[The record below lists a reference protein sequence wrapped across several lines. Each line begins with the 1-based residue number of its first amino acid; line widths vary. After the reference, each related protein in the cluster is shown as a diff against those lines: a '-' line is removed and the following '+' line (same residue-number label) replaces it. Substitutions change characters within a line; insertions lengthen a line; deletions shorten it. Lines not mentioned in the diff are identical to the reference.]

1 MKQHRILF
9 LMLLI
14 LCAGTAWWQWGWS
27 PTPKVEVSAQFTGP
41 RKPTNNPNRS
51 KAPQTEV
58 SAGFTGLAETKQ
70 KDIWDAEHVTFEIET
85 HVGRKLVT
93 ELQKRSAERLAGFFH
108 VGFSG
113 TVPQQTSATTIEK
126 ASITETTYASDATGS
141 TSLDADGFSRSL
153 IEGIHAIHKNESG
166 RFRVLQI
173 ARVVDENSADS
184 WQLSV
189 LLTVSGT
196 NAAAEPIIYVSSGTM
211 RCRFSSDDDIV
222 AGRIIES
229 WNVDSAKVRSGRQA
243 LMEEATS
250 RVRLDRLPITDN
262 WTCKTEDVRQ
272 YRFQT
277 AVEDFNSDGFLDI
290 AVATA
295 DKQAFVLQ
303 WNPQVGR
310 YEDVTESLGL
320 SNEIKTDMRAYL
332 ACWIDFDNDGD
343 DDLILGESLFQ
354 NVDGKVFEPVA
365 GNGDLKFKF
374 NPMGCVVADYDGD
387 GLLDLYVLYQRDKD
401 ANALSNGKPPAWVG
415 DNESGAF
422 NQLWRNRGDG
432 TFVDMTRPANA
443 SGGKRHSFAATWL
456 YANDDHYPDLYVAND
471 FAQNSLL
478 MNQGDGSFKDVAEDS
493 IVGSFSTSMGVASG
507 DINGDGVPEIY
518 VANMYS
524 KMGRRIIAQV
534 SAQDYPAGIYEQLV
548 GSCAGNRMF
557 STQGDVREYQELS
570 EQLGVNAVGWA
581 YAPAFADFDGD
592 GSLDVYATAG
602 FLSFDRQKPD
612 G

>member
-1 MKQHRILF
+1 MKQHRILI

-14 LCAGTAWWQWGWS
+14 LCAGAAWWQWGRS
-27 PTPKVEVSAQFTGP
+27 QKVEAPSEFTGP
-41 RKPTNNPNRS
+41 RKPTSNLDRS
-51 KAPQTEV
+51 PVSDVGA

-93 ELQKRSAERLAGFFH
+93 ELQTRSADRLAGFFH
-108 VGFSG
+108 PGFSG

-126 ASITETTYASDATGS
+126 SSLTETTFTAVATGS
-141 TSLDADGFSRSL
+141 TSVDADGFSRSL
-153 IEGIHAIHKNESG
+153 IEGIQAIHKIGSG

-173 ARVVDENSADS
+173 ARVEDENSADS

-196 NAAAEPIIYVSSGTM
+196 NAAAEPIIYVSNGTM
-211 RCRFSSDDDIV
+211 RCRFSSDEDIV

-229 WNVDSAKVRSGRQA
+229 WNVDSETVRSGRQA

-250 RVRLDRLPITDN
+250 RVGLDRLPIKDN
-262 WTCKTEDVRQ
+262 WTCKTEEVRQ

-295 DKQAFVLQ
+295 DRQAFVLQ

-310 YEDVTESLGL
+310 YEDVTRSLGL
-320 SNEIKTDMRAYL
+320 SNVIRTDMRAYL

-343 DDLILGESLFQ
+343 DDLILGESLYQ
-354 NVDGKVFEPVA
+354 NLDGKAFEPVA

-387 GLLDLYVLYQRDKD
+387 GLLDVYVLYQRDKD
-401 ANALSNGKPPAWVG
+401 ANAFSKGKPPAWVG
-415 DNESGAF
+415 DDESGAF

-432 TFVDMTRPANA
+432 TFADMTRPANA
-443 SGGKRHSFAATWL
+443 SGGRRHSFAATWL

-471 FAQNSLL
+471 FARNSLL
-478 MNQGDGSFKDVAEDS
+478 INQGDGSFKDVAEDS
-493 IVGSFSTSMGVASG
+493 IVGDFSTSMGVASG

-534 SAQDYPAGIYEQLV
+534 SDQDYPAGIYEQLV
-548 GSCAGNRMF
+548 GSCAGNRMY

-581 YAPAFADFDGD
+581 YAPALADFDGD

>member
-1 MKQHRILF
+1 MTLDSEPLATVHYFGVIFRMKYQRILI

-14 LCAGTAWWQWGWS
+14 PCAAAAWWQWGRS
-27 PTPKVEVSAQFTGP
+27 SAPKVE
-41 RKPTNNPNRS
+41 KP
-51 KAPQTEV
+51 
-58 SAGFTGLAETKQ
+58 AGFTGLAEAKQ
-70 KDIWDAEHVTFEIET
+70 KEIWDAEHITFEIET
-85 HVGRKLVT
+85 HVGRKLVA
-93 ELQKRSAERLAGFFH
+93 ELQKRSAEGLAGFFH

-113 TVPQQTSATTIEK
+113 IVPQRTSATTIEK
-126 ASITETTYASDATGS
+126 SSITETTYAAVATGS
-141 TSLDADGFSRSL
+141 TNLDVDGFSRFL
-153 IEGIHAIHKNESG
+153 IDGIHAIHDKGNG

-173 ARVVDENSADS
+173 ARVADENLADT

-189 LLTVSGT
+189 LLTMSGT
-196 NAAAEPIIYVSSGTM
+196 NAAAEPVTYVSSGRM

-222 AGRIIES
+222 AGQIIES
-229 WNVDSAKVRSGRQA
+229 WNVDSETVRSGRQA
-243 LMEEATS
+243 LMEETTS
-250 RVRLDRLPITDN
+250 RVGLDRLPITDN
-262 WTCKTEDVRQ
+262 WTCKTKDVRQ

-295 DKQAFVLQ
+295 EKQAFVLQ
-303 WNPQVGR
+303 WNQQVGGF
-310 YEDVTESLGL
+310 EDVTESLGL
-320 SNEIKTDMRAYL
+320 ASVIETDMRAYL

-343 DDLILGESLFQ
+343 NDLILGESLFQ
-354 NVDGKVFEPVA
+354 NLDGKGFEPVA
-365 GNGDLKFKF
+365 GNGALKFAF

-401 ANALSNGKPPAWVG
+401 ANAFSNGKPPAWVG
-415 DNESGAF
+415 DDESGAF

-432 TFVDMTRPANA
+432 TFVDMTRRANA
-443 SGGKRHSFAATWL
+443 SGGRRHSFAATWL

-471 FAQNSLL
+471 FARNSLL

-493 IVGSFSTSMGVASG
+493 IVGDFSTSMGVASG

-534 SAQDYPAGIYEQLV
+534 SAQDYPAGVYEQLV
-548 GSCAGNRMF
+548 GSCAGNRLY
-557 STQGDVREYQELS
+557 STKGDLREYQELS

-592 GSLDVYATAG
+592 GSLDVYATTG